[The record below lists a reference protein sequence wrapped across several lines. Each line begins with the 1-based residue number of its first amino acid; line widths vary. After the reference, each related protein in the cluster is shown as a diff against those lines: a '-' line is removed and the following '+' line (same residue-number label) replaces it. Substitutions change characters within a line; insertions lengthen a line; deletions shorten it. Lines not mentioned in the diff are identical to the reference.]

1 MKRCVPLFLLVA
13 AFCLPA
19 CSLAPK
25 YERPDM
31 PLPAEWNI
39 PEQAESPLAG
49 QWWTRF
55 NDPALNA
62 LVEDALRNNQDLE
75 QALASVNSARAQ
87 LGMATSFLFP
97 SVVANGGWNLNSV
110 SLRGPNPVPATL
122 DRTQPSY
129 SGGLS
134 AAWELDFWGK
144 YRNSYTALS
153 DILLGTQASYI
164 GLRLTVSGATAKS
177 YFTLLALDLQK
188 ETAERT
194 VKIREDA
201 LRIYTDRFKAG
212 DITELDWLRAK
223 AEVETARV
231 SLHETLAA
239 REAAEASLLTLAG
252 RSPRDIMLERPT
264 RGKAIHLIPAAPI
277 LPAGLPS
284 QLLERRPDI
293 RAAEYALMASNANI
307 GVARADFFPSI
318 SLTGSLSTLSVHLRN
333 LFTYPAGAWAY
344 GVQGTLPILDFGRT
358 WWKVKD
364 AEAQKQA
371 ALAVY
376 NKTVQSA
383 FSDIR
388 TALVQQKETAEI
400 VKSYTAQVKNLFQAA
415 DLARVRYDNGYS
427 SYLEVLDAER
437 QLFGAEMQA
446 ATALAR
452 RLNSII
458 DVCMALGGGWEDSD
472 APELAVPE
480 QDDDS
485 AGQEGKPGRKKKK
498 SKTS

>member
-1 MKRCVPLFLLVA
+1 MKRFAPLVCLIA
-13 AFCLPA
+13 ALCLPA

-31 PLPAEWNI
+31 PLPAEWNL
-39 PEQAESPLAG
+39 PEQAQNPLAE

-62 LVEDALRNNQDLE
+62 LVEEALQKNQDLE

-87 LGMATSFLFP
+87 LGIATSFLLP
-97 SVVANGGWNLNSV
+97 SVGAYGGWEMNSL
-110 SLRGPNPVPATL
+110 SLKGPSPVPPSL
-122 DRTQPSY
+122 DRTQPAY

-144 YRNSYTALS
+144 YRNAYTALS
-153 DILLGTQASYI
+153 DILLGTQAAYV
-164 GLRLTVSGATAKS
+164 GLRLTISGATARG

-188 ETAERT
+188 AIAERT
-194 VKIREDA
+194 IKTREDA
-201 LRIYTDRFKAG
+201 LKIYTDRFKAG

-231 SLHETLAA
+231 SLHETLIA
-239 REAAEASLLTLAG
+239 REAAEASLLTLVG
-252 RSPRDIMLERPT
+252 RSPRDIMLERFE

-277 LPAGLPS
+277 LPAGIPS

-293 RAAEYALMASNANI
+293 RAAEYALMANNANI
-307 GVARADFFPSI
+307 GVVRAEFFPSI
-318 SLTGSLSTLSVHLRN
+318 SLTGTFGTLSVHLKN
-333 LFTYPAGAWAY
+333 LFTPAAGIWAY
-344 GVQGTLPILDFGRT
+344 GIQGTMPILNFGRT

-364 AEAQKQA
+364 AEAQKQM

-376 NKTVQSA
+376 TKTVQSA
-383 FSDIR
+383 FSDTR
-388 TALVQQKETAEI
+388 TALVQQKENAEI
-400 VKSYTAQVKNLFQAA
+400 VRRYKAQVESLLKAA
-415 DLARVRYDNGYS
+415 ELARVRYDNGYS

-446 ATALAR
+446 ATALAK
-452 RLNSII
+452 RLNSIV
-458 DVCMALGGGWEDSD
+458 DVCMALGGGWEEPDT
-472 APELAVPE
+472 PEKAGNDHPE
-480 QDDDS
+480 T
-485 AGQEGKPGRKKKK
+485 KPGKKKK
-498 SKTS
+498 K